1 MSEKRAAKGIGAIAI
16 ANEREVIRAMH
27 ADPELRELKKRMYAL
42 YAKYRYSYNFTWYGR
57 PIIQIPEDIVM
68 MQELILRVRPDL
80 IIETGIAHGGSLMLS
95 ASMLELL
102 GEGNVIGIDIEVR
115 PHNRHAIESHPLSKR
130 IQLIEGSSIDDRVVN
145 NVRRLGDGHRSV
157 MVLLDSNHTH
167 EHVLREL
174 ELYSPLVTRGS
185 YIVVFDTGIED
196 MPEGTFA
203 GKPWGKGNNP
213 KTAVRQFLA
222 SNRDFVVDQELEERL
237 MYTVAPQGYLRRV
250 T

>member
-1 MSEKRAAKGIGAIAI
+1 MNEASGFPI
-16 ANEREVIRAMH
+16 ANDPHVIRAMH
-27 ADPELRELKKRMYAL
+27 ADPELRELRRRMYAL

-68 MQELILRVRPDL
+68 MQELILHVKPDL
-80 IIETGIAHGGSLMLS
+80 IIETGVAHGGSLMLS

-102 GEGNVIGIDIEVR
+102 GAGTVLGIDVEIR
-115 PHNRHAIESHPLSKR
+115 PHNRKAIEEHALSKR
-130 IQLIEGSSIDDRVVN
+130 IRLIEGSSVN
-145 NVRRLGDGHRSV
+145 DEVVRRVRAIAASSKHV

-167 EHVLREL
+167 AHVLEEL
-174 ELYSPLVTRGS
+174 QHYAPLVTLGS
-185 YIVVFDTGIED
+185 YLVVFDTGIED

-222 SNRDFVVDQELEERL
+222 GRQDFVVAHEIEERL
-237 MYTVAPQGYLRRV
+237 MYTVAPHGYLRRV
-250 T
+250 R